1 MIMKGCLSVL
11 YCLLFKPMHPVRFQ
25 EIEQENNGAQTPG
38 QRISPE
44 NDIDYR
50 DKVNDD
56 GDVTHPYD
64 APETEHGE
72 HRYGRFS
79 RAS

>member
-1 MIMKGCLSVL
+1 MS
-11 YCLLFKPMHPVRFQ
+11 LFLKPVHPVRFQ
-25 EIEQENNGAQTPG
+25 EIEEKNDRTQTPG

-44 NDIDYR
+44 DHIDYR
-50 DKVNDD
+50 DEMQDD
-56 GDVTHPYD
+56 GDITHPDD

-72 HRYGRFS
+72 HRHGRFS